1 MLKEKDYISSIN
13 ENSLELKEILRNSIE
28 DIKLKPLINDLAP
41 GEGKLVRGLFTLIG
55 GSFGRIDRKRIL
67 EISAAVELLHLAT
80 LVHDDIVDES
90 KLRRGRITIHSKYGV
105 KAGLF
110 LGDYLFSQAY
120 ILFSKNCSSE
130 SIIKVSE
137 TIKFICTGEID
148 QFFSTYSFNSS
159 IKDYLKRV
167 NGKCAS
173 LFSLSLWIGAYEGK
187 VSMDIVE
194 RLKKIGYLTGM
205 AFQLIDDILDIT
217 SSEEILGKP
226 CGNDIREGIYTLPVL
241 YELNKENDLLKKYL
255 EEGEYSQA
263 VDLLRSSKGLDKTRE
278 LAEKYTIRSLNLI
291 KQLPETEG
299 REDLRKIVEKML
311 FRVY

>member
-90 KLRRGRITIHSKYGV
+90 KLRRGRRTIHSKYGV

-187 VSMDIVE
+187 VSMNIVK
-194 RLKKIGYLTGM
+194 RLKKIGYFTGM

-241 YELNKENDLLKKYL
+241 YELNKGNDLLKKYL

-278 LAEKYTIRSLNLI
+278 LAEKYTVRSLNLI

-299 REDLRKIVEKML
+299 RENLKKIVEKML

>member
-1 MLKEKDYISSIN
+1 MLKEKDSISSIN
-13 ENSLELKEILRNSIE
+13 ENSLELKEILRNSIK
-28 DIKLKPLINDLAP
+28 DIKLNPLINDLAP

-90 KLRRGRITIHSKYGV
+90 KLRRGRRTIHSKYGV

-187 VSMDIVE
+187 VSMNIVK

-241 YELNKENDLLKKYL
+241 YELNKGNDLLKKYL

-278 LAEKYTIRSLNLI
+278 LAEKYTVRSLNLI

-299 REDLRKIVEKML
+299 RENLKKIVEKML